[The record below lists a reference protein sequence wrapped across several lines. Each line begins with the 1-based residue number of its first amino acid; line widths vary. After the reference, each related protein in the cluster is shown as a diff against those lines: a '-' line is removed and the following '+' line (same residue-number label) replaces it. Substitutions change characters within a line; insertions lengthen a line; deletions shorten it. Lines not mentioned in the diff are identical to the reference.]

1 MTKATNATAT
11 SGRPHDAWPPGL
23 LRVAH
28 AAICRIGR
36 AYLDARVRRA
46 SARLLQSMD
55 DRMLKDFGL
64 SRGQIHSAIYG
75 GPDERVRRSKITWE

>member
-1 MTKATNATAT
+1 MTKATNDAAT
-11 SGRPHDAWPPGL
+11 SGRPDNAWPPAV
-23 LRVAH
+23 LRMAH
-28 AAICRIGR
+28 AAICRLGR

-64 SRGQIHSAIYG
+64 SRGQIHSAITAA
-75 GPDERVRRSKITWE
+75 RTNARAARR